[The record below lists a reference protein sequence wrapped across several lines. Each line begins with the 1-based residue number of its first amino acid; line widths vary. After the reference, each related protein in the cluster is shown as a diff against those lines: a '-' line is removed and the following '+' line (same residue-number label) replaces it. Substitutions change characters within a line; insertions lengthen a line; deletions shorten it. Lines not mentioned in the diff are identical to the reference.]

1 MSLRRRLALILI
13 LATGV
18 VWVAAMVWIQISTR
32 ARVEQALDARL
43 AEAARMVSSLLSDRR
58 IDLQSGENGASFELP
73 HQPAGEYDQHLFCQL
88 WSLKG
93 DLVGQSG
100 DAPNTPLSPG
110 GEGFSDSETEG
121 EHWRVFTAV
130 NTELGVRVM
139 VGDRVIMRDRLVRDV
154 VTGLVVPAL
163 VILPLL
169 AGLIWIVVGRGL
181 APLTGIAAE
190 LRRRKSDDLTPIGP
204 VPRATELRPVVTAL
218 NDLFERVSRDRDRE
232 RSFTSYAAHELKTPL
247 AGISAQAQI
256 AQRASDPAMREA
268 ALAQIIGA
276 VRRTDHVVRQ
286 LLDLA
291 SVDGGPE
298 GEDSAATLD
307 LAEVLRAVIAD
318 LQVLAA
324 ERGIRIDS
332 RIPDRPALVSAPRFL
347 VWVALRNPLENAVLA
362 SPQGGLLRIT
372 LEAGATPQEGA
383 SLWHLCITDQ
393 GPGLTSEEHQRATER
408 FFRGRA
414 GWDKGSGLGL
424 SITATAMA
432 RLGGSFRLE
441 SGAEVGPDAG
451 PDGSPAGGTRAI
463 LAFPAARPSA

>member
-13 LATGV
+13 LATGI
-18 VWVAAMVWIQISTR
+18 VWVAAMVWIQTSTR

-58 IDLQSGENGASFELP
+58 IDLQSGEGPTAFELP
-73 HQPAGEYDQHLFCQL
+73 HQPSGEYDQHLFCQL

-100 DAPNTPLSPG
+100 AAPNTPLSPG
-110 GEGFSDSETEG
+110 AEGFSDSEIEG
-121 EHWRVFTAV
+121 EHWRVYTAV
-130 NTELGVRVM
+130 NAELGMRVM

-154 VTGLVVPAL
+154 VTGLAVPAL

-169 AGLIWIVVGRGL
+169 AGLIWVVVGRGL
-181 APLTGIAAE
+181 APLTGIAGE

-204 VPRATELRPVVTAL
+204 APRATELRPVVTAL
-218 NDLFERVSRDRDRE
+218 NDLFDRVSRDRDRE
-232 RSFTSYAAHELKTPL
+232 RSFTTYAAHELKTPL
-247 AGISAQAQI
+247 AGISALAQI

-291 SVDGGPE
+291 SVDGGADGADCDEP
-298 GEDSAATLD
+298 LD

-318 LQVLAA
+318 LSPLAEARGLQVETDLP
-324 ERGIRIDS
+324 RH
-332 RIPDRPALVSAPRFL
+332 PAPLSAPRFL
-347 VWVALRNPLENAVLA
+347 VWVALRNPVENAILA
-362 SPQGGLLRIT
+362 SPK
-372 LEAGATPQEGA
+372 GATLRFALAQVAESGQGT
-383 SLWHLCITDQ
+383 LWRLSIRDE
-393 GPGLTSEEHQRATER
+393 GPGLTPEERQRATER

-414 GWDKGSGLGL
+414 GWESGSALGL
-424 SITATAMA
+424 SITAAAMA
-432 RLGGSFRLE
+432 RLGGSFTLDGRT
-441 SGAEVGPDAG
+441 SGGTVAILDFPVA
-451 PDGSPAGGTRAI
+451 PAGA
-463 LAFPAARPSA
+463 